1 MEKILI
7 AKVLKPQGL
16 KGEIKCKLENDDY
29 SVIQNL
35 TEVFLQGKD
44 VPTRIKSMAYRGGYL
59 YLTIGTIDCREKA
72 DLIRGFNIYANRKD
86 LNINEDEF
94 MISDLIGATVMSE
107 DGTEIGTLEDVQN
120 YGATDLFVIRQYGR
134 EYMIPFVKEI
144 VKKVNTSANIVI
156 VDKSKYDE
164 AKICE

>member
-16 KGEIKCKLENDDY
+16 KGEIKCKLENNDY
-29 SVIQNL
+29 SVIENI

-44 VPTRIKSMAYRGGYL
+44 IPTRIKSKSFRGGYL

-72 DLIRGFNIYANRKD
+72 DLIRGFNIYANRKE
-86 LNINEDEF
+86 LNIEEDEF
-94 MISDLIGATVMSE
+94 MISDLVGAQVLAE
-107 DGTEIGTLEDVQN
+107 DGAEIGVLEDVQN

-134 EYMIPFVKEI
+134 EYMIPFVKDI
-144 VKKVNTSANIVI
+144 VKKVNTSAKLVV
-156 VDKSKYDE
+156 VDKAKYDE